1 MAYDVTYEREEYLD
15 AMRWRWP
22 MVRDLCAGSERVKA
36 KREIYL
42 PKPNASDESKQNKT
56 RYDAYVQRAV
66 FFNASGGTKK
76 GLIGAVFRVV
86 PTLTVPALLEYV
98 SKDIDGAGNSIY
110 QQSQSVIGQVLESG
124 RAFLLADYP
133 KVDGGASR
141 ADQVSGRIRSTL
153 TAYDAQD
160 VINWDVQKVGAEHIL
175 SLVVIRE
182 RLKERDGFGYNEV
195 EQYRVLE
202 VVDGIY
208 TVTLWR
214 QTSGGWAVFAAVTPL
229 RSNGRSWDRI
239 PGTFVGAENNDVTI
253 DEAPLYD
260 LAELNLGH
268 YRNSADY
275 EDSAYLVGQPQVFI
289 AGLDEQWRDHLEERG
304 VYVGSRA
311 ILPLPAGGTAGML
324 QAQPNTMV
332 KEAMD
337 SKERQ
342 MVALGARLIERG
354 SATKTAT
361 QADAENAAEHSVL
374 SLVASNVSEAYT
386 KALGWMGE
394 FEGATGGAEYKLNQ
408 DFVEASLDS
417 QMLQALVAA
426 WQAGALTQSSLFR
439 LLRKFDLVDP
449 EKTDEDI
456 KAELDA
462 STAGLNLDD
471 ADGDSTVTG

>member
-1 MAYDVTYEREEYLD
+1 MAYDVTYQRPEYLA

-22 MVRDLCAGSERVKA
+22 MVRDICAGSECVKA
-36 KREIYL
+36 KKETYL
-42 PKPNASDESKQNKT
+42 PKPNATDESEQNKA
-56 RYDAYVQRAV
+56 RYKAYVQRAV
-66 FFNASGGTKK
+66 FFNATGGTKK

-86 PTLTVPALLEYV
+86 PTLTVPTLLQYV
-98 SKDIDGAGNSIY
+98 AKDIDGAGNSIY
-110 QQSQSVIGQVLESG
+110 QQSQSVLGQVLESG

-133 KVDGGASR
+133 KVEGGASR
-141 ADQVSGRIRSTL
+141 ADQQSGRIRSTL

-160 VINWDVQKVGAEHIL
+160 VINWDVQKIGAEHIL

-182 RLKERDGFGYNEV
+182 CLKERDGFGYTEV

-202 VVDGIY
+202 VVNGIY

-214 QTSGGWAVFAAVTPL
+214 QTSGGWESTGAVTPL
-229 RSNGRSWDRI
+229 RSNGKPWDRI
-239 PGTFVGAENNDVTI
+239 PGTFVGAENNDVTV

-268 YRNSADY
+268 YHNSADY
-275 EDSAYLVGQPQVFI
+275 EDAAYLVGQPQVYM
-289 AGLDEQWRDHLEERG
+289 AGLDDQWVEMLEKKG
-304 VYVGSRA
+304 IYFGSRA
-311 ILPLPAGGTAGML
+311 ILPLPVNGSAGIL

-337 SKERQ
+337 AKERQ

-394 FEGATGGAEYKLNQ
+394 FEGATGTAEYKLNQ
-408 DFVEASLDS
+408 DFVEASLDA
-417 QMLQALVAA
+417 QMLTALVGA
-426 WQAGALTQSSLFR
+426 WQANALAQSDLFR
-439 LLRKFDLVDP
+439 LLRKFDLVNP
-449 EKTDEDI
+449 EKTDEQLLE
-456 KAELDA
+456 ELDT
-462 STAGLNLDD
+462 SPAGLNLDN
-471 ADGDSTVTG
+471 ADGNVAATG